1 MKWPWIYWLT
11 SKFNRFNKG
20 DIQRLDS
27 RGNLMPHEHVPLAQA
42 PNGEIGPKCH
52 GCNTRLTFGSAM
64 VHAQHYMCWECY
76 VKTTGSDA
84 ATDTSIESK
93 PFWQE

>member
-1 MKWPWIYWLT
+1 MKLHWIYYTT
-11 SKFNRFNKG
+11 STISPYIEG
-20 DIQRLDS
+20 EIQRLDYC
-27 RGNLMPHEHVPLAQA
+27 GYLMPHEHVPLAQA

-64 VHAQHYMCWECY
+64 VHAQHYMCWDCY
-76 VKTTGSDA
+76 VKATGADT
-84 ATDTSIESK
+84 ATDTSIENK